1 MKMDSKLQFKNGLIT
16 FDESTQEWI
25 LSAFGISVDK
35 GGYLVETDHPEMR
48 VITPNGEEIL
58 IEEFAGIRKSK
69 TGTGIEIIKNDLPSL
84 IDVVDSVTE
93 GTWEPSLALQCS
105 NCNGIVTTELNDL
118 EHCEDEDD
126 GEMTFECPHCGSWN
140 KIG

>member
-1 MKMDSKLQFKNGLIT
+1 METKPLFKNGVIT

-25 LSAFGISVDK
+25 LSTFGITVDK
-35 GGYLVETDHPEMR
+35 EGYLVEIDHPETR
-48 VITPNGEEIL
+48 CITPNGEQIL
-58 IEEFAGIRKSK
+58 ATEFAGIRKSK
-69 TGTGIEIIKNDLPSL
+69 TGTGMEILKNDLPSL

-93 GTWEPSLALQCS
+93 GTWEPCSALQCS

-118 EHCEDEDD
+118 DHIEDEND
-126 GEMTFECPHCGSWN
+126 GEMTWECPHCGSWN